1 MIINTTYELG
11 SCVAGLFSPEA
22 ISVFKLK
29 GQVNAKEG
37 GKIYTTQSA
46 FLRVLLKKHNIS
58 TYKKNSSSA
67 GLWGLEKDLGLGL
80 TGKLEKEKKK
90 VR

>member
-1 MIINTTYELG
+1 MF
-11 SCVAGLFSPEA
+11 CPVP

-46 FLRVLLKKHNIS
+46 FLRVLLKQQNIS
-58 TYKKNSSSA
+58 TYENDLSSDRS
-67 GLWGLEKDLGLGL
+67 WGLEEDFGLGL
-80 TGKLEKEKKK
+80 TGQ
-90 VR
+90 

>member
-1 MIINTTYELG
+1 M
-11 SCVAGLFSPEA
+11 
-22 ISVFKLK
+22 FKLK

-46 FLRVLLKKHNIS
+46 FLRVLLKRHNIT
-58 TYKKNSSSA
+58 TYDKESSSA
-67 GLWGLEKDLGLGL
+67 GLWGLEEDLGLGL
-80 TGKLEKEKKK
+80 TGQLKKKKK

>member
-1 MIINTTYELG
+1 M
-11 SCVAGLFSPEA
+11 
-22 ISVFKLK
+22 FKLK

-58 TYKKNSSSA
+58 TYEKDSSSA
-67 GLWGLEKDLGLGL
+67 GLWGLEEDLGLGL
-80 TGKLEKEKKK
+80 TGQFKQKRCKFQLSRLKKN
-90 VR
+90 